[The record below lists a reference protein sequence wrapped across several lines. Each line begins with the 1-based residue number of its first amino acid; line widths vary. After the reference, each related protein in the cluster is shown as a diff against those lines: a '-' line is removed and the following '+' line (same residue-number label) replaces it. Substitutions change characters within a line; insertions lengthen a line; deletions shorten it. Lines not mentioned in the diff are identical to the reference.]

1 MENAPAP
8 SPLSASA
15 FTGCSQLCSP
25 SRYTHPAESPCSRPC
40 NRNPRITS
48 STPTTANDRQQ
59 YQDWILTLSAHIIR
73 LCPPRYSQPWCPGHK
88 RKNGLASRLYQSF
101 KSSGQPTQER
111 VFGYRTDAFSK
122 LFTGFSI
129 CHPMYDNTH
138 MLKVVHYATASASN
152 NQEASAS
159 FLLFPNWME
168 NSTNGF
174 HITVTD
180 NKDVCTFLGNIP
192 KRKCATRHSSTSKA
206 KHHPCQKQHGAYA
219 SL

>member
-1 MENAPAP
+1 MTGNITKAECSHYWALPTHYMT
-8 SPLSASA
+8 A
-15 FTGCSQLCSP
+15 F
-25 SRYTHPAESPCSRPC
+25 C
-40 NRNPRITS
+40 NH
-48 STPTTANDRQQ
+48 A
-59 YQDWILTLSAHIIR
+59 LA
-73 LCPPRYSQPWCPGHK
+73 GHK
-88 RKNGLASRLYQSF
+88 RKNGLTSRLHPRAF
-101 KSSGQPTQER
+101 KCFGQPTQER
-111 VFGYRTDAFSK
+111 VLGSRTDAFSTH
-122 LFTGFSI
+122 FTGFSI